1 MRKYQIVK
9 EAKDFDNII
18 HHGKFLKND
27 SFIIYYFSNKYAYA
41 RFGIAVSTKLGK
53 AHLRNKYKRQIRM
66 IVDQNKKVF
75 PNKQDYIIILR
86 KNGVNLNYENKQEK
100 LTELFKENK

>member
-9 EAKDFDNII
+9 EAKEFDIII
-18 HHGKFLKND
+18 HKGQFFKND
-27 SFIIYYFSNKYAYA
+27 CFIVYYYPNKYTYP

-86 KNGVNLNYENKQEK
+86 KNGVNLNYVVKASK